1 MTFSCVSCLIT
12 SSTMI
17 YSQKQKTDG
26 RRRAVVLR
34 LVVVGLVLAGMA
46 GGTILVLHALDV
58 APVGL
63 RRRNTELLR
72 LWNDERYQDVLRLAK
87 STLETDPFDA
97 EALTFG
103 GFAHFY
109 VGLNLAER
117 DDQLEHLRSAII
129 LLRRALHVPHAPLA
143 AERDYVL
150 AKAYFHRGD
159 EYVDL
164 TVSYME
170 RALERGYDAPDSRT
184 YLALALA
191 ILGDHEQSIVWFEEA
206 LVHADRADRNAIR
219 IRAADSYVELERY
232 AEARDTLL
240 RAIDELEDDFLVLIA
255 RNKLASVYIADEQWS
270 EAETLLDETIE
281 RFPRSADAYYYLGIV
296 YEVTDRGVQARN
308 LWRTARDIDPDHTE
322 ALMRLANW
330 GR

>member
-1 MTFSCVSCLIT
+1 M
-12 SSTMI
+12 
-17 YSQKQKTDG
+17 
-26 RRRAVVLR
+26 VVLR
-34 LVVVGLVLAGMA
+34 LLVVGFVLAGVA

-72 LWNDERYQDVLRLAK
+72 LWNDGRYRDVLRLAE
-87 STLETDPFDA
+87 STLETDPLDA

-103 GFAHFY
+103 GFSHFY
-109 VGLNLAER
+109 VGLGLAER
-117 DDQLEHLRSAII
+117 DEQLEHLRSAIV
-129 LLRRALHVPHAPLA
+129 LLRRALHVPYAPMA

-150 AKAYFHRGD
+150 AKAYYHRGD

-170 RALERGYDAPDSRT
+170 RALQRGYDAPDSRT

-191 ILGDHEQSIVWFEEA
+191 ILGDHEESIRWFEEA
-206 LVHADRADRNAIR
+206 LVHADPADRNAIR
-219 IRAADSYVELERY
+219 IRAADSYLQLSRY
-232 AEARDTLL
+232 ADASNTLV
-240 RAIDELEDDFLVLIA
+240 RAIEDLEDGYLVLIA
-255 RNKLASVYIADEQWS
+255 RNKLASVYIADERWDK
-270 EAETLLDETIE
+270 AETLLDETIE
-281 RFPRSADAYYYLGIV
+281 RFPQSADAYYYLGIV
-296 YEVTDRGVQARN
+296 YEATDRGVQARN